1 VPVRLEVWP
10 EMLHVWHF
18 FHPILGDARKAIAGA
33 GEFIRGHME

>member
-1 VPVRLEVWP
+1 MRLEVWP

-33 GEFIRGHME
+33 GQFIREHMG